1 MDATGIR
8 SGAAR
13 AFGPCARRIRWRGDP
28 GRGTPPPPGLSS
40 SAPDAQ
46 IRMPMAYL
54 TVAGRVTAE
63 VEVSSSRFLCALER
77 VEDEISARGVIEQ
90 ARKDHWAARH
100 HCSAYVLGPERAVE
114 RSNDDGEPPGTGG
127 APMLEVLRGRELSD
141 VVAVVTRWFGGTL
154 LGTGG
159 LSRAYA
165 DAVRAALEV
174 TPLVQRVEQ
183 ELCEVTVDLAAAGR
197 LEHELRSRGTKV
209 LHIDYTDVATLS
221 IAVPAIAVPIAEGV
235 VAEVTEG
242 GAVLYHRG
250 RRWVDAPVS
259 TV

>member
-1 MDATGIR
+1 
-8 SGAAR
+8 
-13 AFGPCARRIRWRGDP
+13 
-28 GRGTPPPPGLSS
+28 
-40 SAPDAQ
+40 
-46 IRMPMAYL
+46 MAYL
-54 TVAGRVTAE
+54 TISGHGTAE
-63 VEVSSSRFLCALER
+63 IVVSRSRFRCNLVR
-77 VEDEISARGVIEQ
+77 VDDEMSARSVIEQ
-90 ARKDHWAARH
+90 ARKEHWDARH
-100 HCSAYVLGPERAVE
+100 HCSAFVLGPDRSIE
-114 RSNDDGEPPGTGG
+114 RSSDDGEPPGTGG

-174 TPLVQRVEQ
+174 TTIVQRVEQ

-209 LHIDYTDVATLS
+209 LNIDYTDVATLEL
-221 IAVPAIAVPIAEGV
+221 AVPAIAVPIAEEI
-235 VAEVTEG
+235 VAELTEG
-242 GAVLYHRG
+242 QAALFRRG

-259 TV
+259 ES

>member
-1 MDATGIR
+1 
-8 SGAAR
+8 
-13 AFGPCARRIRWRGDP
+13 
-28 GRGTPPPPGLSS
+28 
-40 SAPDAQ
+40 
-46 IRMPMAYL
+46 MAYL
-54 TVAGRVTAE
+54 TIAGSASAE
-63 VEVSSSRFLCALER
+63 IVVSRSRFLCVVER
-77 VEDEISARGVIEQ
+77 VDDEISARGVIEE
-90 ARKDHWAARH
+90 ARRRHWDARH
-100 HCSAYVLGPERAVE
+100 HCSAFVLGPDRAVE
-114 RSNDDGEPPGTGG
+114 RSTDDGEPPGTGG

-174 TPLVQRVEQ
+174 ATFVQRVEQ

-221 IAVPAIAVPIAEGV
+221 IAVPAIAVPIAEEI
-235 VAEVTEG
+235 VAELTEG
-242 GAVLYHRG
+242 RAPLLRRG

-259 TV
+259 EP